1 MRVVSRMSW
10 ALGGRLMQRKAD
22 AKTLCLRQVVLRIV
36 SCAALLVAT
45 QHQSLAASNA
55 EEASSPT
62 NPPRQTT
69 SPLSLGISQARA
81 LAIQYNL
88 SLILSRAEREQG
100 ELIDDQARSPY
111 VPFIAVDLG
120 YSDQVSL
127 VANDERNRSLSYG
140 AQTSWTLPQGTGLF
154 ARLEALEFLSGASFV
169 PTPTN
174 TLQVGLSQP
183 FLRGLGQ
190 GVDQLDA
197 ARAQARQ
204 QKAIFLNELNSFL
217 LEVEQAYWSLSL
229 AQNDVAIRIRSI
241 ERAQTQ
247 YDEMTENIRRG
258 LVAEGEI
265 FIVEENLVF
274 FSQQLIRSKETLELA
289 QATLARLIR
298 VDPSTEIIAT
308 DDLSTQSFDPPPS
321 YEESLAI
328 GLEYNPA
335 VQSARELT
343 NQRRELYEVASN
355 QYRPQLDLNAAAT
368 LSGIDPSRLSAWQ
381 QVFTA
386 RQPGWRVGLDFSVP
400 LDRSPDRA
408 RREAAEIALSR
419 ATTAEED
426 ARDDVRYGL
435 KQALT
440 RWQRRLEVLQ
450 LAENRM
456 RLAMDK
462 LEVEQ
467 EKYKSGLSTLA
478 NVVLFQRDLDSA
490 RQGLQTARYD
500 VILATARHHQLQGT
514 LAASAG
520 VEVD

>member
-1 MRVVSRMSW
+1 MRVVILS
-10 ALGGRLMQRKAD
+10 
-22 AKTLCLRQVVLRIV
+22 VP
-36 SCAALLVAT
+36 LLAYSP
-45 QHQSLAASNA
+45 HSSLAASNT
-55 EEASSPT
+55 ESSSSAVDAA
-62 NPPRQTT
+62 PRAVS
-69 SPLSLGISQARA
+69 SPLSLSLQQVRA
-81 LAIQYNL
+81 LSLQHNL
-88 SLILSRAEREQG
+88 SLLLSRASRAQG
-100 ELIDDQARSPY
+100 ELIDDQARAPY
-111 VPFIAVDLG
+111 VPSIAVDLG

-127 VANDERNRSLSYG
+127 VAADERNRSLSYG
-140 AQTSWTLPQGTGLF
+140 AQTTWTLPQGTGLF

-183 FLRGLGQ
+183 FLQGLGQ

-197 ARAQARQ
+197 ARAQARR
-204 QKAIFLNELNSFL
+204 QKAIFLNELNGFL

-241 ERAQTQ
+241 ERAQKQ

-274 FSQQLIRSKETLELA
+274 FSQQLIRSRETLELA
-289 QATLARLIR
+289 QAELARLIR
-298 VDPSTEIIAT
+298 VDPTAELIAT
-308 DDLSTQSFDPPPS
+308 DDLSTQSFAPPPS
-321 YEESLAI
+321 YEDSLKV
-328 GLEYNPA
+328 GLDQNPN
-335 VQSARELT
+335 VLSARELT
-343 NQRRELYEVASN
+343 AQRRELYQVAQN
-355 QYRPQLDLNAAAT
+355 QYKPQLDLSAAAT
-368 LSGIDPSRLSAWQ
+368 LSGIDPSRLVAWQ

-408 RREAAEIALSR
+408 RREAAELSLSQAAL
-419 ATTAEED
+419 AEED

-456 RLAMDK
+456 KLAMDK
-462 LEVEQ
+462 LDVEQ

-500 VILATARHHQLQGT
+500 VLLAAARHHQLQGT
-514 LAASAG
+514 LAQSAG
-520 VEVD
+520 VELD